1 MTKIILAVVT
11 SFVVAVTIMPFIIKL
26 IKRHAYGQTILKYV
40 EEHKSKQ
47 GTPTMGGV
55 VFFLTTLLLVFFFL
69 RYSTDWFMCLMVG
82 LGFALLG
89 GMDDFIKVKLKRNLG
104 LRPYQKIVGQVG
116 IALIFAFYIYYSIG
130 TSLTIPFFNKS
141 INIGFWIV
149 PVVVLT
155 CLATTNAVNLTDG
168 LDGLAGNV
176 SAVVCAIFVTI
187 MMILNNS
194 TRDSALASRYYSFA
208 ILMSLFLGS
217 ILGFLIFNTNKATI
231 FMGDVGSLG
240 IGGMLSAV
248 FSIAGIELA
257 LVFVGV
263 CYVVSTVSVIIQVLV
278 YKKTKKRVFKMAP
291 IHHHFQ
297 QSGFSEAKI
306 SFAYTMATL
315 MIGLLL
321 VLSYL

>member
-1 MTKIILAVVT
+1 MTKIILAVIS
-11 SFVVAVTIMPFIIKL
+11 SFVLTVVLMPVLIKL

-55 VFFLTTLLLVFFFL
+55 VFFVATLILVFFFL
-69 RYSTDWFMCLMVG
+69 RYSADWFMCLLVG

-104 LRPYQKIVGQVG
+104 LRPYQKIVGQIG

-130 TSLTIPFFNKS
+130 TSIVLPFWNKS
-141 INIGFWIV
+141 FNVGFWII
-149 PVVVLT
+149 PIIVLT

-168 LDGLAGNV
+168 LDGLAGSV
-176 SAVVCAIFVTI
+176 SAVVCAIFVAI
-187 MMILNNS
+187 MMILKHNATN
-194 TRDSALASRYYSFA
+194 TILLERYYSLAVLMA
-208 ILMSLFLGS
+208 IFMGS
-217 ILGFLIFNTNKATI
+217 ILGFLIFNTNKASI

-248 FSIAGIELA
+248 FSIVGIELA
-257 LVFVGV
+257 LIFVGV
-263 CYVVSTVSVIIQVLV
+263 CYVMSALSVIIQVLV

-306 SFAYTMATL
+306 SLAYTMATL
-315 MIGLLL
+315 MMGL
-321 VLSYL
+321 VLVISYL